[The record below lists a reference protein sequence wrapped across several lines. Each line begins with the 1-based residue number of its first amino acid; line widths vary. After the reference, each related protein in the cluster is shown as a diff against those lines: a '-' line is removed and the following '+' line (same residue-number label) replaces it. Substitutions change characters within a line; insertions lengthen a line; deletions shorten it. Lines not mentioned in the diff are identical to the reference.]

1 MNIDWSFHAQD
12 QLAVILRSIAFDESY
27 EDAVRWRLKINE
39 NLEPLTDF
47 PESYPHIPL
56 ECFYEIP
63 PLVNRLRQ
71 MIVKHYQ
78 IVVYEPVDSQVRI
91 LAILNTRQLITE
103 PDTIWDK

>member
-12 QLAVILRSIAFDESY
+12 QLAAILRSIAFDESY

-47 PESYPHIPL
+47 PESCPNIPL
-56 ECFYEIP
+56 KCFYEIP

-71 MIVKHYQ
+71 MIVKPYR
-78 IVVYEPVDSQVRI
+78 IVYESVDSQVRI